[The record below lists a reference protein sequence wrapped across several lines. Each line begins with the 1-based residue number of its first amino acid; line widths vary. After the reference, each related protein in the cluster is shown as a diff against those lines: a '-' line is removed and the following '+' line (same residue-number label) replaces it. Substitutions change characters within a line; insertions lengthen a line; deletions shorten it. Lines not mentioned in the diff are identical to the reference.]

1 MPKKPRGRGVKRKRQ
16 GLGLTNEQLQHLFYG
31 RVWLDDVFPFASEAD
46 RRECWFRHKD
56 DILAMMHDDYENQS
70 IFNPRLLYGE
80 RPDCWFQYENV
91 PERKV
96 TVTKFQPGN
105 IKYPGGLELENREVQ
120 STPDFLDE
128 HGLWLTDEKRRYL
141 AMVEGREA
149 RENKLR
155 RITDL
160 DERREMLG
168 TVKAVERD
176 YED

>member
-1 MPKKPRGRGVKRKRQ
+1 MGMMI
-16 GLGLTNEQLQHLFYG
+16 
-31 RVWLDDVFPFASEAD
+31 DDDPGGF
-46 RRECWFRHKD
+46 H
-56 DILAMMHDDYENQS
+56 
-70 IFNPRLLYGE
+70 PRLIVGQ
-80 RPDCWFQYENV
+80 RPEAFFEYEDV
-91 PERKV
+91 PPRKI
-96 TVTKFQPGN
+96 TVTKIQPGN

-141 AMVEGREA
+141 AMVERGEV

-168 TVKAVERD
+168 EVRKAKEE

>member
-1 MPKKPRGRGVKRKRQ
+1 M
-16 GLGLTNEQLQHLFYG
+16 
-31 RVWLDDVFPFASEAD
+31 
-46 RRECWFRHKD
+46 
-56 DILAMMHDDYENQS
+56 AMMTDDEEVRGFKPY
-70 IFNPRLLYGE
+70 LLVGQ
-80 RPDCWFQYENV
+80 RPEAWFEYTEGL
-91 PERKV
+91 PERRV
-96 TVTKFQPGN
+96 TVTKIQPGN

-141 AMVEGREA
+141 AMVEREEV

-168 TVKAVERD
+168 EVRKAREE